1 MFTVCD
7 PQKHSKEQSI
17 TFFPSVFLS
26 CLVCE
31 CRRWPIVACCMM
43 THCSTQLF
51 TFQCFECPHI
61 IYTRTYRYQFIPP
74 PLSLSIPFSFSLHL
88 YFIEFLFLIS
98 PFSRYMDELSIIQSM
113 LTKVNTQVRYFDKK
127 CITYIFDTFR
137 RSLFAIIPIFV
148 RKFWMVHL
156 IASNSSPSPSGFRI
170 SCSYSMPIRSTQHT
184 FYYSWGAYAI

>member
-1 MFTVCD
+1 M
-7 PQKHSKEQSI
+7 
-17 TFFPSVFLS
+17 
-26 CLVCE
+26 
-31 CRRWPIVACCMM
+31 WP
-43 THCSTQLF
+43 TK
-51 TFQCFECPHI
+51 TFQRTVNYIFSFRFSFLFGLWVSTLTLLNTALYISMLWVSPCY
-61 IYTRTYRYQFIPP
+61 IYSDLSISISPP
-74 PLSLSIPFSFSLHL
+74 PLSLSLSIPFSFSLHL

-184 FYYSWGAYAI
+184 FYCSWGAYAI

>member
-7 PQKHSKEQSI
+7 PQKHSKEKSI

-43 THCSTQLF
+43 THCSTLPF
-51 TFQCFECPHI
+51 TFQCFECPHVVD
-61 IYTRTYRYQFIPP
+61 TRTYRYQFL
-74 PLSLSIPFSFSLHL
+74 PLSLSFSFSLHL

-156 IASNSSPSPSGFRI
+156 IASNSSPSPSQSAYRVHIPCPSEEHTTHFI
-170 SCSYSMPIRSTQHT
+170 VAEELMP
-184 FYYSWGAYAI
+184 FK